1 MKRGGTISHVSLALG
16 VKRSPMLSR
25 KNRETKDRVPNRK
38 IATGGGVRC
47 PAPSGAAVT
56 LLIDAFK
63 PGLGAPASLV
73 AALQLWAW
81 KNAQYTVFSEGAAR
95 HFCLVGGALR
105 RYISGR
111 GGAPDRRRPH
121 GGRWRSSRRAEVRQ
135 HQVAG
140 AHFEGRALVRHTQ
153 SVREETEPRRGWKPE
168 PEFLSQTAHNVLH
181 LQSLLSTVQAV
192 QLDHQGAPVF
202 SSIALAGQADSR

>member
-1 MKRGGTISHVSLALG
+1 MTGPYAISVYYNDALAARGSSVAGDVLW
-16 VKRSPMLSR
+16 R
-25 KNRETKDRVPNRK
+25 KNRKTKDRVPKRK

-153 SVREETEPRRGWKPE
+153 SVREETGAEARLDAGAGVPGAREARLVRGGHLKAP
-168 PEFLSQTAHNVLH
+168 PPPFAPQRVAKLS
-181 LQSLLSTVQAV
+181 
-192 QLDHQGAPVF
+192 
-202 SSIALAGQADSR
+202 